1 MVLRNMGRFFPPLL
15 NGKDLANIL
24 VRCFWW
30 GPNDNGFQ
38 RLDSGDVPREFK
50 EKTLLGLH
58 GLGCVTYPEFI
69 RNRNM
74 TGFKTG
80 LYKVE
85 HLLSG
90 FEIRDTNS
98 SQVGNS
104 LINAMK
110 NGGNNMNM
118 IF

>member
-1 MVLRNMGRFFPPLL
+1 MWRETT
-15 NGKDLANIL
+15 
-24 VRCFWW
+24 
-30 GPNDNGFQ
+30 DNGFQ

-58 GLGCVTYPEFI
+58 GLGCVAYPEFI
-69 RNRNM
+69 RNKNM

-85 HLLSG
+85 HALSG

-98 SQVGNS
+98 SQVGNF

-110 NGGNNMNM
+110 SDGINMNM

>member
-1 MVLRNMGRFFPPLL
+1 MGRFFPPLL

-50 EKTLLGLH
+50 EKTFLGLH
-58 GLGCVTYPEFI
+58 GLGCVTHPEFI
-69 RNRNM
+69 RNENM
-74 TGFKTG
+74 TGTRTG

-85 HLLSG
+85 FPLAG
-90 FEIRDTNS
+90 FEVRDSNS
-98 SQVGNS
+98 SQIGE
-104 LINAMK
+104 LLLNAMNK
-110 NGGNNMNM
+110 KL
-118 IF
+118 I

>member
-1 MVLRNMGRFFPPLL
+1 MTTAFSALTAEMSTENSR
-15 NGKDLANIL
+15 K
-24 VRCFWW
+24 
-30 GPNDNGFQ
+30 
-38 RLDSGDVPREFK
+38 
-50 EKTLLGLH
+50 KTLLGLH
-58 GLGCVTYPEFI
+58 GLGFVTYPEFI
-69 RNRNM
+69 RNRNL
-74 TGFKTG
+74 TGFKTC

-85 HLLSG
+85 HLLSR